1 MKIRDYIDSD
11 SEKVKELAERNSLS
25 LPAEGKIIIA
35 EDDNGE
41 IKSFV
46 NVRLVTM
53 IEPMVSEN
61 PVIGK
66 KLFDYVE
73 EKIKGSGIKI
83 LRCFAEE
90 KNVNLFKKLGFYEC
104 FGDHKILEK
113 NYYSEVKDGGTIGTG
128 KSKSRTI

>member
-1 MKIRDYIDSD
+1 MKIRDYIESD
-11 SEKVKELAERNSLS
+11 FEKVKELAERNGLS
-25 LPAEGKIIIA
+25 FPSEGKIILA

-41 IKSFV
+41 IKSFI
-46 NVRLVTM
+46 NVRLVTF
-53 IEPMVSEN
+53 IEPMASEN

-73 EKIKGSGIKI
+73 KKIKEKGIKI
-83 LRCFAEE
+83 IRCFAEE

-113 NYYSEVKDGGTIGTG
+113 NFYSEV
-128 KSKSRTI
+128 